1 MPTITNSLG
10 AETSVLVQSLFV
22 VVTRIELEFENSHIQ
37 ATSLTF
43 NPNLITKN

>member
-1 MPTITNSLG
+1 MTTITNSLG

-22 VVTRIELEFENSHIQ
+22 VGTSIELEFENSHIQ